1 MGAGT
6 ALPSLVFFN
15 FFLKDASPSWRAV
28 HLLVADF
35 NLSVLENAALPNLLL
50 TWYFSQSVET
60 PEPAGDLDITPGLL
74 SRFAKDLSDKS
85 ITISGIS
92 GTWNETFTDLL
103 APLEGP
109 GNGSRI
115 ETIFLASE
123 TIYSPS
129 SIHAFTQ
136 VLLKTLEG
144 AGKTHRHGRALVA
157 AKKVYFGV
165 GGGIDEFL
173 KVLNELGG
181 KAAMAWES
189 KDGGVSRVIVEI
201 RRASGSAAKWSQ
213 WRV

>member
-15 FFLKDASPSWRAV
+15 FFLSEASPSWRAI
-28 HLLVADF
+28 HFLVADF
-35 NLSVLENAALPNLLL
+35 NLSVLENATLPNLLL
-50 TWYFSQSVET
+50 TWYFVQSVAT
-60 PEPAGDLDITPGLL
+60 PEPEGDLDITPGLL
-74 SRFAKDLSDKS
+74 SRFVKDLSNKG

-92 GTWNETFTDLL
+92 GTWNETFTGLL
-103 APLEGP
+103 TPLEGP
-109 GNGSRI
+109 ASRDQI

-144 AGKTHRHGRALVA
+144 ATKTHGHGRALVA

-165 GGGIDEFL
+165 GGGIDGFL
-173 KVLNELGG
+173 KVLHELGG
-181 KAAMAWES
+181 KGAIAWES
-189 KDGGVSRVIVEI
+189 KNEGISRVIVEVW
-201 RRASGSAAKWSQ
+201 AAGGNAAEWSQ
-213 WRV
+213 W